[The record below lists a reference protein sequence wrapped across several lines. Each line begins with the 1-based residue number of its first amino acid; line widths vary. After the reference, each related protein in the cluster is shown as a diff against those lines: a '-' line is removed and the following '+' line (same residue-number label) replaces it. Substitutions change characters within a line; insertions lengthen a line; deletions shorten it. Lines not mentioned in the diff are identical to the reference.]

1 MDETGMTA
9 LLCFGMGFSANA
21 LARRL
26 DGRGW
31 RIIGTSRSA
40 AGAAA
45 ISALGHQAIVFDGA
59 APLDP
64 SALSGVTHV
73 LVSAPPGASGDPVLH
88 AASRALEAAA
98 PAIRWA
104 GYLSTTGVYG
114 DHAGGWVSEATAL
127 TPVNERSRWRAGAE
141 AAWLDFGRRAGVP
154 VQIFRLAGIYGPGRN
169 QLVSLLDGTARRIVK
184 AGQVFSR
191 IHVDD
196 IAGVLEASFD
206 RGQAG
211 DVFNVCDDEP
221 APPQDV
227 VAYAASLLGV
237 PPPPEEPFEAAVL
250 SSMARSFYGE
260 SKRVCNARMKQEL
273 GYRLLYPTYREGLQ
287 ALMAIEKVSS

>member
-1 MDETGMTA
+1 MKT
-9 LLCFGMGFSANA
+9 LFCFGMGFSANA

-31 RIIGTSRSA
+31 RIIGSSRSA

-45 ISALGHQAIVFDGA
+45 INALGHQAVVFDGA
-59 APLDP
+59 AALDP
-64 SALSGVTHV
+64 SALFGVTHV
-73 LVSAPPGASGDPVLH
+73 LVSAPPDATGDPVLRG
-88 AASRALEAAA
+88 ASRALEAAA

-114 DHAGGWVSEATAL
+114 DHAGGWVSEDCPL
-127 TPVNERSRWRAGAE
+127 TPVNERSRWRAAAE
-141 AAWLDFGRRAGVP
+141 ASWLDFGRRAGLP

-206 RGQAG
+206 RGKAG
-211 DVFNVCDDEP
+211 DIFNVCDDEP

-227 VAYAASLLGV
+227 VTYAASLLGV
-237 PPPPEEPFEAAVL
+237 PPPPEEPFEAASL
-250 SSMARSFYGE
+250 SPMARSFYGE
-260 SKRVCNARMKQEL
+260 SKRVCNARMKQAL
-273 GYRLLYPTYREGLQ
+273 GYRLLYPTYREGLR